1 MDIKNTIKKVD
12 DFDRKSNK
20 FLIKLFVA
28 LIVLGVVGKA
38 VGLVEERATDEWVKY
53 KEKLIASELATKL
66 RDQEL
71 VVDPRNLTKKQ
82 INAMNKE
89 DLLMANYL
97 LRLELETFHGNM
109 DRIRELSETR
119 PMY

>member
-28 LIVLGVVGKA
+28 LIILGAVGKA
-38 VGLVEERATDEWVKY
+38 VGLVEDRATDEWTRY
-53 KEKLIASELATKL
+53 KEKLVATEIANKL
-66 RDQEL
+66 RDQEI

-82 INAMNKE
+82 INSMNRE

-97 LRLELETFHGNM
+97 LRLELENFHRNM
-109 DRIRELSETR
+109 DSIKELSETR